1 MGVSFGLRQSLLI
14 AFAGATIFVIAALLA
29 RRQMM
34 SLRYTVL
41 WVFIAVSGMLGA
53 LLTPLVEPISG
64 LLGMSP
70 TGLLLAG
77 ASVILL
83 TITMLLSVSV
93 SGLQEDLRAVA
104 EAHALLERR
113 LEEMNDQRRIDT
125 A

>member
-1 MGVSFGLRQSLLI
+1 MSFGLRQSLLI
-14 AFAGATIFVIAALLA
+14 ALAGVTIFVVVALLA

-41 WVFIAVSGMLGA
+41 WVFIAVSGILGA
-53 LLTPLVEPISG
+53 LLTPLVEPISE

-83 TITMLLSVSV
+83 TITMLLSVTV
-93 SGLQEDLRAVA
+93 SGLQEDLREVS

-113 LEEMNDQRRIDT
+113 LGEMDDQRQVDT

>member
-1 MGVSFGLRQSLLI
+1 MSFGLRQSLLI
-14 AFAGATIFVIAALLA
+14 ALTGATIFIFVVLLA

-41 WVFIAVSGMLGA
+41 WVVIAVSGMLGA
-53 LLTPLVEPISG
+53 LLTPLVEPISK

-83 TITMLLSVSV
+83 TITVLLSVSV
-93 SGLQEDLRAVA
+93 SGLQEDLREVS
-104 EAHALLERR
+104 ESHALLERR
-113 LEEMNDQRRIDT
+113 VREIDDQRRIDT
-125 A
+125 P

>member
-1 MGVSFGLRQSLLI
+1 MLI
-14 AFAGATIFVIAALLA
+14 ALAGAAIFVVAALLA

-41 WVFIAVSGMLGA
+41 WVFIAVSGILGA
-53 LLTPLVEPISG
+53 LLTPFVEPIAE
-64 LLGMSP
+64 LFGMSP

-77 ASVILL
+77 ASAILL

-93 SGLQEDLRAVA
+93 SGLQEDLRDVS

-113 LEEMNDQRRIDT
+113 LDEIDDQRRIDT